1 MADWRFGNI
10 TLVEGKNNGRYPFC
24 HTLLVEDSVRV
35 LVDPACGQ
43 KKMANLRE
51 RAEIDVIINTHY
63 HEDHVA
69 YNHLFPEAEIWAH
82 RADRIGLSSIEGYFR
97 MGIEM
102 PPGMREQWNRI
113 LAERFH
119 YLGWT
124 PSRFIEDG
132 EELLLGETRVRVVHA
147 PGHTPGQVCLHF
159 PDQELLYLADLD
171 MSRFGPWYGDKT
183 SDIDALVQSIEKV
196 RGIDAKWYVPSHEG
210 PVFEDIGELA
220 DAYIRVVEER
230 EQRVLENLAEPAS
243 LDELAARWIIYKKP
257 RTPEEFFMPSERA
270 MLGKHLER
278 LVGRGMV
285 VRERDSFI
293 LIE

>member
-1 MADWRFGNI
+1 MANRRFGNI

-24 HTLLVEDSVRV
+24 HTLLIEDSVRV

-43 KKMANLRE
+43 KKMATVRE
-51 RAEIDVIINTHY
+51 RTKVDVIINTHY

-69 YNHLFPEAEIWAH
+69 YNYLFPEAEVWAH
-82 RADRIGLSSIEGYFR
+82 SADRVGLSSVEGYFR

-113 LAERFH
+113 LADRFH

-132 EELLLGETRVRVVHA
+132 EELLLGGTRVRVVHA

-183 SDIDALVQSIEKV
+183 SDIDALMQSIKKV
-196 RGIDAKWYVPSHEG
+196 REIDARWYVPSHEG
-210 PVFEDIGELA
+210 PVFEDIGDLA
-220 DAYIRVVEER
+220 DAYIRVVEKR

-243 LDELAARWIIYKKP
+243 LEELASRWIIYKKP
-257 RTPEEFFMPSERA
+257 RAPEEFFMPSERA

-285 VRERDSFI
+285 VLEGEKYS
-293 LIE
+293 LT

>member
-1 MADWRFGNI
+1 MADRRFGNI

-24 HTLLVEDSVRV
+24 HTLLIEDSVRV

-43 KKMANLRE
+43 KKMAAMRE
-51 RAEIDVIINTHY
+51 RAEVDLIINTHY

-97 MGIEM
+97 VGIEM
-102 PPGMREQWNRI
+102 PPGMREQWSRI
-113 LAERFH
+113 LADRFH

-132 EELLLGETRVRVVHA
+132 EELLIGETRIRVVHA

-159 PDQELLYLADLD
+159 PDHELLYLADLD

-183 SDIDALVQSIEKV
+183 SDIDALVQSVKKV
-196 RGIDAKWYVPSHEG
+196 KEIDARWYVPSHEG
-210 PVFEDIGELA
+210 PVFEDIVELA
-220 DAYIRVVEER
+220 DAYVRVVEER
-230 EQRVLENLAEPAS
+230 EERVLENLAEPAS
-243 LDELAARWIIYKKP
+243 LEELAARWIIYKKP

-278 LVGRGMV
+278 LAGRGMV
-285 VRERDSFI
+285 VLEGEKFV
-293 LIE
+293 LT